1 RRTARSA
8 GRRPAAPAAYPLS
21 ELSFDVTGDGT
32 GPEIRLGGS
41 SWVWQRDG
49 GLSIADR
56 QYGRGVTV
64 HGESS
69 VTVDLNRECT
79 SYDALVGVDDLTMK
93 LGKVSFSV
101 YGDGNRL
108 WSSGVIKGGD
118 PAVPV
123 QVNLTGRA
131 TVRLVVE
138 PHSTF
143 DTVALADWAA
153 STFICS

>member
-1 RRTARSA
+1 MSVDDRDESLGSPQVPNQG
-8 GRRPAAPAAYPLS
+8 GRVSGPAPTPPA
-21 ELSFDVTGDGT
+21 
-32 GPEIRLGGS
+32 
-41 SWVWQRDG
+41 
-49 GLSIADR
+49 
-56 QYGRGVTV
+56 V

-69 VTVDLNRECT
+69 VTVGLNRECT

-153 STFICS
+153 STFTCS